1 VRIPRG
7 QRTTPVY
14 DKPGDYGDGHFCGL
28 GCGYQ
33 FGVALA
39 DHGRLLQPAKKV
51 DTRIPIFVLI
61 ALLLLSPLAH
71 ASSSQ
76 RFDREMRQLVQ
87 DYRHHIHQKPIK
99 DYASSLYRAKCDLD
113 LLLLESALKRY
124 ERGGATQAQVEKVFD
139 QLSRDTENTPPVA
152 TAEVR

>member
-1 VRIPRG
+1 MARVRARV
-7 QRTTPVY
+7 RAERR
-14 DKPGDYGDGHFCGL
+14 KKAAK
-28 GCGYQ
+28 
-33 FGVALA
+33 ALA
-39 DHGRLLQPAKKV
+39 IV
-51 DTRIPIFVLI
+51 

-71 ASSSQ
+71 ASSQ

-87 DYRHHIHQKPIK
+87 DYRHHIHQRPIK

-152 TAEVR
+152 IAEVR